1 MRLIFIS
8 ILVLSASITSIARI
22 TLEKSN
28 QPVFSE
34 QRGFYTDTFSLKI
47 SSDPEGGIIRYTLD
61 GTNPQNSATVI
72 QVQSPARIKIDP
84 ESQEGNRAQNP
95 GVVVRACSQN
105 NGYTFSD
112 VETHTFLFV
121 NRVKDLSP
129 DETKPGP
136 NWPEQTRTGQ
146 WIDYG
151 MDPDVTSDIRY
162 ADLIDDALMDIPTI
176 SLVTNLNNL
185 FNPDSGIWVNA
196 NMHGPEWERFCSI
209 ELLNPDGSEG
219 FQVNAGMRIRGGW
232 SRHPYNPK
240 HAFRLFFREK
250 YGDAKLIYPLFE
262 NEGVSEFDKIDLRTS
277 QNYSWSYSGEFE
289 GAYATMT
296 KDVFSRDLQR
306 EMGKPYTRS
315 RYYHLYINGVYWG
328 LFQTQERSEARYAQ
342 SYFGGD
348 NEDYDVIKPNITSD
362 YQETG
367 IEATD
372 GSLDSWEDVWQDTK
386 TGFGS
391 NSVYF
396 KIQGKNT
403 DGSRNPEY
411 ANLVDIEN
419 LIDYMFIIFFTGNF
433 DSPTNVWWQNK
444 HPKNFYCIYNRE
456 SNEGYK
462 FFIHD
467 AEHTLNTV
475 AGFGPGTVGL
485 YENRVNLGFRT
496 DGYQM
501 TCSQFIKF
509 HPQWLHFRLASNEEF
524 KMLMADRIY
533 ELFFNAGLMT
543 PDKTTELFLSR
554 TKEIEMAIIAE
565 SARWGDAQ
573 HHPARTKD
581 DDWQFAVDDIVDNYF
596 PYRTEIVIDQL
607 KEVGWYP
614 DIDPPVFS
622 SEITED
628 IQNVTAGFKFKII
641 NPNNDGSIIYT
652 TNGTDPRK
660 IGGNESKTATN
671 GDDEVE
677 ITINYSTVVK
687 ARIKNGSTWSAIDEV
702 FLVTADDKSN
712 LKVTEIHYHPFDG
725 AGIDNTE
732 YEFLELKN
740 IGNEPINLSGCYFTG
755 NSINYTFPQATLI
768 YPGKFIVIVSNTDQ
782 FINRY
787 HFEPSGEYSAQLS
800 NGGETLTLVTPDSV
814 TIFSI
819 TYDDNSPWPE
829 EADGLGYSIVPVEL
843 NPTGDLNNPSNWRIS
858 LHVNGSPGKDDTE
871 ESYVKEEPE
880 TEFAGYQQMRIY
892 PNPFET
898 TTVIEYSVQNSG
910 HTDLSVY
917 NIMGQ
922 KVETLVNTEQPA
934 GNYSIEWNV
943 SEIKTGVYIVVLKVK
958 GKVEYLK
965 IVKN

>member
-1 MRLIFIS
+1 MRLIFS
-8 ILVLSASITSIARI
+8 LILVLSVVSTSIARN
-22 TLEKSN
+22 TLLKSN
-28 QPVFSE
+28 PPVFSE
-34 QRGFYTDTFSLKI
+34 QRGFYTDTFNLEI
-47 SSDPEGGIIRYTLD
+47 SSDPEGGVIRYTLD
-61 GTNPQNSATVI
+61 GTNPQISETAI

-112 VETHTFLFV
+112 VETHTFLFI
-121 NRVKDLSP
+121 NRVTDLSP

-136 NWPEQTRTGQ
+136 NWPDQTRSGQ

-151 MDPDVTSDIRY
+151 MDPDVTNDIRY
-162 ADLIDDALMDIPTI
+162 TDLIDNALMDIPTI

-196 NMHGPEWERFCSI
+196 NMHGSEWERFCSI

-262 NEGVSEFDKIDLRTS
+262 NEGTSEFDKIDLRTS
-277 QNYSWSYSGEFE
+277 QNYSWSYSGN
-289 GAYATMT
+289 GKYNTMT
-296 KDVFSRDLQR
+296 RDVFSRDLQR
-306 EMGKPYTRS
+306 EMGNPYTRS

-328 LFQTQERSEARYAQ
+328 IFQTQERAEARYAQ

-348 NEDYDVIKPNITSD
+348 IEDYDVIKPNITSN
-362 YQETG
+362 YVETG
-367 IEATD
+367 VEATD
-372 GSLDSWEDVWQDTK
+372 GSLDSWEDVWLETQK
-386 TGFGS
+386 GFGS
-391 NSVYF
+391 NSAYF

-403 DGSRNPEY
+403 DGSRHPAY
-411 ANLVDIEN
+411 TNLVNVKN
-419 LIDYMFIIFFTGNF
+419 LIDYMLIIFFTGNF
-433 DSPTNVWWQNK
+433 DSPVNVWGHNK
-444 HPKNFYCIYNRE
+444 HPKNFFIIYNRE
-456 SNEGYK
+456 SNKGYK

-467 AEHTLNTV
+467 AEHTLNTM
-475 AGFGPGTVGL
+475 ADIGPGTVGL

-496 DGYQM
+496 DEYQM
-501 TCSQFIKF
+501 TCSQFIDF
-509 HPQWLHFRLASNEEF
+509 QPQWLHFRLASNEEF

-533 ELFFNAGLMT
+533 ELFFNDGLMT
-543 PDKTTELFLSR
+543 PDKAIELFLSR

-573 HHPARTKD
+573 YHPARTKD
-581 DDWQFAVDDIVDNYF
+581 DDWQFAIDDIVYNYF

-628 IQNVTAGFKFKII
+628 IQNVTAGFKFKIT
-641 NPNNDGSIIYT
+641 NPNTGGSIIYT
-652 TNGTDPRK
+652 TDGTDPRL
-660 IGGNESKTATN
+660 IGGNESETATN

-687 ARIKNGSTWSAIDEV
+687 ARIKDGSTWSAMDEV

-725 AGIDNTE
+725 VGIDNNE

-755 NSINYTFPQATLI
+755 FCINYTFPQATLI
-768 YPGKFIVIVSNTDQ
+768 YPGEFIVLVSNTDE
-782 FINRY
+782 FIKRY
-787 HFEPSGEYSAQLS
+787 YFEPFGEYSAQLANS
-800 NGGETLTLVTPDSV
+800 GETLTLVTPGSI

-819 TYDDNSPWPE
+819 TYNDNSPWPE

-843 NPTGDLNNPSNWRIS
+843 NPTADLNDPANWRIS
-858 LHVNGSPGKDDTE
+858 LYVNGSPGKDDTE
-871 ESYVKEEPE
+871 ENYSNVPE
-880 TEFAGYQQMRIY
+880 TEFAGYQQIRNF

-898 TTVIEYSVQNSG
+898 KTVIEYFIPVLG
-910 HTDLSVY
+910 YTDLSIY
-917 NIMGQ
+917 NVMGQ
-922 KVETLVNTEQPA
+922 KVETLVSKEQPA
-934 GNYSIEWNV
+934 GYYLIEWNAP
-943 SEIKTGVYIVVLKVK
+943 EIKTGVYIIVLKVNGMK
-958 GKVEYLK
+958 EYLK